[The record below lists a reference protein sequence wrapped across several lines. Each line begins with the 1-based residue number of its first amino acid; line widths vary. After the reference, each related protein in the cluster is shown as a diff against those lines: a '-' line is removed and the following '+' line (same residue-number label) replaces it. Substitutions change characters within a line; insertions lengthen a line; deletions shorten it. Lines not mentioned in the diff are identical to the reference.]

1 MKTEKQK
8 NRLSR
13 REMEPEGETCSWS
26 SVEEAGVAEVK
37 GAAQM

>member
-13 REMEPEGETCSWS
+13 REREPEGETCSWS
-26 SVEEAGVAEVK
+26 LVEEPGVAEVK
-37 GAAQM
+37 GAA